1 MENLKD
7 LLEKGKFV
15 EVGREIAD
23 IKQKI
28 NELRRSKRF
37 NEANKIEK
45 QLKDLIDDAFKNIK
59 EKSEQFLKLSPE
71 ERLKMAFILAAKTT
85 VVENMKTTQIRKIL
99 SMSNRISREIKIGK
113 LKDISSETAKMRY
126 ILAYTASR
134 HKTKKSDPITPILEI
149 SDKILPKLTTENY
162 ETFHEFLQA
171 IVAYHKFL
179 GGGD

>member
-7 LLEKGKFV
+7 LLEKGEFV
-15 EVGREIAD
+15 EVERVITD

-28 NELRRSKRF
+28 NELRRNKRF
-37 NEANKIEK
+37 NEAEKIEK
-45 QLKDLIDDAFKNIK
+45 QLKDLIDEAFKNIK
-59 EKSEQFLKLSPE
+59 EKSEQFLELSPE
-71 ERLKMAFILAAKTT
+71 ERLKMAFILAVKTT

-99 SMSNRISREIKIGK
+99 SMSNRISREIKRGK
-113 LKDISSETAKMRY
+113 LRDISSETAKMRY

-134 HKTKKSDPITPILEI
+134 HKTKKSDPVTPILEV

-162 ETFHEFLQA
+162 EIFHEFLQA